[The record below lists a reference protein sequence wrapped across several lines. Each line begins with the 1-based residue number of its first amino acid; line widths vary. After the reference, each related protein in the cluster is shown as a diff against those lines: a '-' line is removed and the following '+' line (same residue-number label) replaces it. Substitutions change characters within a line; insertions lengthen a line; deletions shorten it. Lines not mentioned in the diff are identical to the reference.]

1 VLLDRAYRTD
11 GGLHVITARQFI
23 VVVIVSLLVA
33 AVLLS
38 PWREERAA
46 MLAGEGRHREA
57 IELLAGRLAL
67 TPNDPDL
74 LAALG
79 RSHAA
84 LGDVP
89 QAIDAFD
96 GYLALRPHDLAAR
109 EREAELL
116 LQSRSID
123 RYLDATRRAVAEQPS
138 PVRVTRLIELYR
150 LHGRVA
156 DEISTLEAYGGKG
169 ILDVP
174 QLERLGALLAAQG
187 DWREARRW
195 LELED
200 QTAPGDA
207 SSGRLLLLEVLIKL
221 DDGDQIDERARAW
234 MAAWRSSFLS
244 GKIILR
250 LAQSGRTG
258 AASKLALEY
267 TDMMPGDA
275 LGMVGFLVD
284 KGRQD
289 LARQMLIRW
298 AGRANTTAG
307 PELHAFVQAA
317 ALVGDAG
324 APLSKFV
331 RLARSGSDAATEGQ
345 LAEELVNT
353 FGSPALAAI
362 KPLLTSEVLSTR
374 PLFAAELSELDG
386 NREMARWYLNRVDP
400 GQLSPE
406 RLKDWMA
413 LAHRIEMDAEVF
425 RQLAMLSSDKRLSP
439 EVAPLLA
446 DEAAK
451 LGQSATHDL
460 IWNSLRR

>member
-1 VLLDRAYRTD
+1 M
-11 GGLHVITARQFI
+11 ITARQFI
-23 VVVIVSLLVA
+23 LVVIFSLVIAA
-33 AVLLS
+33 AVLS

-57 IELLAGRLAL
+57 IALLEGRLAS

-84 LGDVP
+84 LGEVP

-96 GYLALRPHDLAAR
+96 AYLVVRPHDLAAR

-116 LQSRSID
+116 LQSGSID
-123 RYLDATRRAVAEQPS
+123 RYLDAMKRAVAEQPS

-150 LHGRVA
+150 LHGRVE
-156 DEISTLEAYGGKG
+156 DEISTLAAYGGKG

-174 QLERLGALLAAQG
+174 QLERLGALLAEQG

-200 QTAPGDA
+200 QTAPSDA
-207 SSGRLLLLEVLIKL
+207 SSGRLLLLEVLIQL
-221 DDGDQIDERARAW
+221 DDLDQINQRAQAW
-234 MAAWRSSFLS
+234 MAAWKSPFLS

-250 LAQSGRTG
+250 LAQSGRVG

-267 TDMMPGDA
+267 TDMMPDEG
-275 LGMVGFLVD
+275 LGMVGFLVE
-284 KGRQD
+284 KGRQGI
-289 LARQMLIRW
+289 ARQMLIRW

-307 PELHAFVQAA
+307 PDLHAFVQASF
-317 ALVGDAG
+317 LVGDVG
-324 APLSKFV
+324 APLGKFM
-331 RLARSGSDAATEGQ
+331 RLAHSGSDTAAEGQ
-345 LAEELVNT
+345 LAEELVNA
-353 FGSPALAAI
+353 FGSPVLAAI
-362 KPLLTSEVLSTR
+362 RPLLTSEVLSTR
-374 PLFAAELSELDG
+374 PLFAAELSEADG

-400 GQLSPE
+400 AQLPPE
-406 RLKDWMA
+406 RLTAWMG

-425 RQLAMLSSDKRLSP
+425 RQLATLTNDKRLP
-439 EVAPLLA
+439 ADVAPLLA

-451 LGQSATHDL
+451 LGQGATHDL
-460 IWNSLRR
+460 IWNSIRR

>member
-1 VLLDRAYRTD
+1 
-11 GGLHVITARQFI
+11 VITARQFI

-33 AVLLS
+33 AALLS

-57 IELLAGRLAL
+57 IELLERRLVS

-84 LGDVP
+84 LGEVP

-96 GYLALRPHDLAAR
+96 AYLTVRPHDLAAR

-116 LQSRSID
+116 LQRGSID
-123 RYLDATRRAVAEQPS
+123 RYLDATKRAVAEQPS

-150 LHGRVA
+150 LHGRVE
-156 DEISTLEAYGGKG
+156 DEISTLETYGGKG

-174 QLERLGALLAAQG
+174 QLERLGALLAEQG

-200 QTAPGDA
+200 QTAPSDA
-207 SSGRLLLLEVLIKL
+207 SSGRLLLLEVLIQL
-221 DDGDQIDERARAW
+221 DDVDEINQRSQAW
-234 MAAWRSSFLS
+234 MAVWKSAFLS

-250 LAQSGRTG
+250 LAQSGRVG

-267 TDMMPGDA
+267 ADMAPDDA
-275 LGMVGFLVD
+275 LGMVGFLVG

-289 LARQMLIRW
+289 IARQMLIRW
-298 AGRANTTAG
+298 AGHANTTAG
-307 PELHAFVQAA
+307 PELHAFVQASF
-317 ALVGDAG
+317 LVGDVG
-324 APLSKFV
+324 AALGKFM
-331 RLARSGSDAATEGQ
+331 RLAHSGSDAAAEGQ
-345 LAEELVNT
+345 LAEELVNA
-353 FGSPALAAI
+353 FGSPVLAAI
-362 KPLLTSEVLSTR
+362 RPLLTSEVLSTR
-374 PLFAAELSELDG
+374 PLFAAELSESDG

-400 GQLSPE
+400 AQLPPE
-406 RLKDWMA
+406 RLTTWMA
-413 LAHRIEMDAEVF
+413 LAHRVEMDAEVF
-425 RQLAMLSSDKRLSP
+425 RQLAMLSNDKLLSAD
-439 EVAPLLA
+439 VTPLLA

-451 LGQSATHDL
+451 LGQGATHDL
-460 IWNSLRR
+460 IWNSIRR

>member
-1 VLLDRAYRTD
+1 
-11 GGLHVITARQFI
+11 
-23 VVVIVSLLVA
+23 
-33 AVLLS
+33 
-38 PWREERAA
+38 

-57 IELLAGRLAL
+57 MELLQRRLVS

-74 LAALG
+74 LAALA

-96 GYLALRPHDLAAR
+96 AYLAVRPHDLAAR

-116 LQSRSID
+116 LQSGSID
-123 RYLDATRRAVAEQPS
+123 RYLDAEKRAVAEQPS
-138 PVRVTRLIELYR
+138 PVRVTRLIELYQ
-150 LHGRVA
+150 LHGRVK
-156 DEISTLEAYGGKG
+156 DEISTLEAYGAKG
-169 ILDVP
+169 ILDGP
-174 QLERLGALLAAQG
+174 QLERLGALLAGQG

-200 QTAPGDA
+200 QTAPVDA
-207 SSGRLLLLEVLIKL
+207 SSGRLLLLEVLIQL
-221 DDGDQIDERARAW
+221 DDVDQINERAQAW
-234 MAAWRSSFLS
+234 MAAWQSPFLS

-267 TDMMPGDA
+267 TDMMPYDA

-289 LARQMLIRW
+289 LARKMLIRW
-298 AGRANTTAG
+298 AGHASTTAG
-307 PELHAFVQAA
+307 SELHAFVQASF
-317 ALVGDAG
+317 LVGDVG
-324 APLSKFV
+324 APLGKFML
-331 RLARSGSDAATEGQ
+331 LAQSGSDATAEGQ
-345 LAEELVNT
+345 LAEELVDA

-362 KPLLTSEVLSTR
+362 RPLLTSEVLLTR
-374 PLFAAELSELDG
+374 PLFAAELSESDG

-400 GQLSPE
+400 AQLPPE
-406 RLKDWMA
+406 RLTDWMG
-413 LAHRIEMDAEVF
+413 LAHRIEMDAAVF
-425 RQLAMLSSDKRLSP
+425 RQLATLTNDKRLP
-439 EVAPLLA
+439 AEVAPLLA
-446 DEAAK
+446 DQAAK

-460 IWNSLRR
+460 IWNSIRR